1 MDIAICLVAYNRV
14 NSLKRLLASLD
25 SAVYPCPVKLYISI
39 DKSDEETV
47 EKYAR
52 EYRWKYGEKEVILHG
67 ENLGLRR
74 HILGCGDLLQKHDAL
89 VVLED
94 DVFVA
99 PGFFQYAQAAVE
111 EYADRSDIAGISLY
125 GFFINYHS
133 CQPFTPLK
141 ENSDVFLM
149 QNAQSWGQ
157 VWMKEQWNEFKRWY
171 EKNNED
177 FGLMPHLPK
186 SICGWG
192 NKSWLKYHT
201 RYCIERNKYFIYPYT
216 SFTTCFSDEGEH
228 IKASTPIVQT
238 PLSQATDIQLKFCPT
253 VKYDCYFENQRIYE
267 WLGMSEDELCIDYY
281 GDKGN
286 PKKCRYWLSR
296 LLMPFRVVKSF
307 GLLLRPYELNVK
319 YSIAGNDFFL
329 YDTEEEAE
337 VNYSPENLSRQ
348 FFYLYGTPYVDTN
361 PLKWEIDGLKKLV
374 SFKQEE
380 LNRWKKRAKI
390 FSVIIVLGVVSILM
404 GFLIVYI
411 L

>member
-1 MDIAICLVAYNRV
+1 
-14 NSLKRLLASLD
+14 
-25 SAVYPCPVKLYISI
+25 
-39 DKSDEETV
+39 
-47 EKYAR
+47 
-52 EYRWKYGEKEVILHG
+52 
-67 ENLGLRR
+67 
-74 HILGCGDLLQKHDAL
+74 
-89 VVLED
+89 
-94 DVFVA
+94 
-99 PGFFQYAQAAVE
+99 
-111 EYADRSDIAGISLY
+111 
-125 GFFINYHS
+125 
-133 CQPFTPLK
+133 
-141 ENSDVFLM
+141 
-149 QNAQSWGQ
+149 
-157 VWMKEQWNEFKRWY
+157 
-171 EKNNED
+171 
-177 FGLMPHLPK
+177 
-186 SICGWG
+186 
-192 NKSWLKYHT
+192 
-201 RYCIERNKYFIYPYT
+201 
-216 SFTTCFSDEGEH
+216 
-228 IKASTPIVQT
+228 
-238 PLSQATDIQLKFCPT
+238 
-253 VKYDCYFENQRIYE
+253 
-267 WLGMSEDELCIDYY
+267 MSEDELCIDYY